1 MLTLKELLQTYQINY
16 MQTERKVFEKLF
28 SPDKV
33 EFESQ
38 KVEFG
43 LIEDVR
49 SQLDKAFP
57 FTEIQSE
64 IIAIENKIK
73 KALPIYESV
82 IKQTED
88 GVKKLKDLGVDG
100 GLIASLNKQNTEAK
114 NGLKSAQAMISY
126 LQKAI

>member
-1 MLTLKELLQTYQINY
+1 MSIEN
-16 MQTERKVFEKLF
+16 KVFQLL
-28 SPDKV
+28 STKV
-33 EFESQ
+33 ELESQ
-38 KVEFG
+38 KYDFG

-49 SQLDKAFP
+49 SQLDKAFQ

-73 KALPIYESV
+73 KALPLYESV

-88 GVKKLKDLGVDG
+88 GVKKLQDLGVDG
-100 GLIASLNKQNTEAK
+100 GLIASLNKQNVEAK